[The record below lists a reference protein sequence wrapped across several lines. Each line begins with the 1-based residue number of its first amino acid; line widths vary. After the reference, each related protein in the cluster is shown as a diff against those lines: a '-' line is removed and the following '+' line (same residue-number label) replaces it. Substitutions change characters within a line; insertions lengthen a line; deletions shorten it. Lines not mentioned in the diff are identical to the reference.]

1 MSSEKPKQENLLL
14 SIGASIV
21 VPALLLSKG
30 SDWLPGLAPWLILL
44 IALAFPCVYFFYDL
58 WVRRTANYVSILGFA
73 GTLLTGSIG
82 LLQLAPIWVAVKEA
96 VVPAL
101 IALFLLLFPLEKFF
115 LNAQI
120 FNLEKIEALCAARG
134 SRERLSRGLK
144 KCSYFL
150 VAAFALS
157 AVLNFVLARWIVVT
171 DPAQNLEQF
180 NVELGKMMAL
190 SWPVIVVPSMI
201 FMIVALVLF
210 FKVLRNET
218 GEKIEALLVER

>member
-14 SIGASIV
+14 SIGANIV

-44 IALAFPCVYFFYDL
+44 IALSFPCVYFFYDL
-58 WVRRTANYVSILGFA
+58 WARRTTNYVSILGFA
-73 GTLLTGSIG
+73 GTLLTGGIG

-96 VVPAL
+96 VIPAL
-101 IALFLLLFPLEKFF
+101 IGLFLLLFPSEKFF

-120 FNLEKIEALCAARG
+120 FNLEKIESLCAARG

-180 NVELGKMMAL
+180 NVELGKMVAL